1 MQSVAT
7 LTQLTTCLKI
17 LLIEDQAQDAE
28 LIEELLQEVPNHNKI
43 ALTWVQRL
51 GEAIAVL
58 QKENFNLI
66 LLDLSLPDSFGF
78 DTLVRL
84 QEFISNTPIVVLT
97 NNSNEEL
104 ALQSIQVGVQDYLI
118 KGKID
123 SYLLNRSLNYAIERH
138 RLAKSLQET
147 HEKNRFFERFFTL
160 SLDLLCIAGL
170 DGFFKHL
177 NPAWLETLGY
187 TEAEII
193 GKPFLDFIHP
203 DDRQN
208 TLKEV
213 AKLHTGYSTSSFEN
227 RYVCKDGSYKW
238 LSWRAVAFVE
248 EQLIYAVA
256 RDITSR
262 KQAEEEL
269 NKFKLVVENT
279 SDAVGMSDINGNHY
293 YQNLAFSKLYEYETP
308 EEFNA
313 AGGMPIAFTQPEI
326 AQEILTTIM
335 KGNSWE
341 GEVEQISRSGRKI
354 ATLIRANGIKDQ
366 NGKLIGLVGISTDIT
381 ERKAVEKS
389 AITLAEQLQ
398 EAQKVAHIGVWD
410 FDIQTGQIHW
420 SDELFEI
427 YGRQHGVVP
436 SFEELVQQIYP
447 EDREKFLKSVQNAVT
462 FGTPYDDDLRIV
474 LSSGEIKDIH
484 SKGQALTNNS
494 GQIIKLFGTAMDITD
509 RKGAEEALRQ
519 QLKRTRIVAEILER
533 IRSSLHLDEV
543 LTKAVK
549 EVRQFLSTDR
559 TVIYRFKPD
568 WSGTVIVESV
578 SEDWMPIQGIDIQDN
593 CFVTTHVPL
602 YQKGRLR
609 AVEDVE
615 NSDLNP
621 CHIKLLQSL
630 QIKANLVIPI
640 LEGNNLWGLLIAH
653 HCRSERPWQSFEIEC
668 LKEIS
673 IQLAIAIQQSTLFE
687 QAQNELIERKIAE
700 LALRESE
707 TRERLKAEELEITLN
722 KLKNAQSQLV
732 QQEKMAGL
740 GQLVAGVAHEI
751 NNPVNFIY
759 GNIHPATTYAEDLL
773 KIIDLY
779 QKHFPTPPE
788 EISEEIAA
796 VDFEFIKDDFMRLLR
811 SMQEGANRIK
821 EIVLSLR
828 NFSRLDEAEMKE
840 ADIHSG
846 IDSTLMILQHRLK
859 EQPNRKAIQIF
870 KNYAN
875 LPLIQCYP
883 GQLNQVFMNIVSNAI
898 DALEDKNKFS
908 SNFLPTLEL
917 TTEVKLPLNS
927 PNSSS
932 SSHAQSVI
940 IRIADNGGGISE
952 ELKKRIFNP
961 FFTTKPVGTGT
972 GLGLSISY
980 QIIVEKH
987 HGFLICNS
995 VLGKGTEFII
1005 EIPINPTQI
1014 TPPPCQ
1020 TH

>member
-1 MQSVAT
+1 MQSAAT
-7 LTQLTTCLKI
+7 LTQLTTDVKI
-17 LLIEDQAQDAE
+17 LLIEDNAQDAE
-28 LIEELLQEVPNHNKI
+28 LIKELLQEIPHPNKI

-84 QEFISNTPIVVLT
+84 QEFISNSPIVVLG

-104 ALQSIQVGVQDYLI
+104 ALQSIQVGAQDYLI

-123 SYLLNRSLNYAIERH
+123 SSLLNRSLNYAIERH
-138 RLAKSLQET
+138 RLAKSLQEN
-147 HEKNRFFERFFTL
+147 HEKNRSFGRFFTL
-160 SLDLLCIAGL
+160 SLDLLCIAGI
-170 DGFFKHL
+170 DGYFKHL

-187 TEAEII
+187 TEAELI

-203 DDRQN
+203 DDLQD

-213 AKLHTGYSTSSFEN
+213 AKLNTGLLSLSFEN
-227 RYVCKDGSYKW
+227 RYLCKDGSYKW
-238 LSWRAVAFVE
+238 LSWRSVAFVE

-279 SDAVGMSDINGNHY
+279 SDAVAMSDFNGHNY
-293 YQNLAFSKLYEYETP
+293 YQNQAFNKLYEYETT

-313 AGGMPIAFTQPEI
+313 AGGMQIAFTQPEI
-326 AQEILTTIM
+326 AQEILTTIQ
-335 KGNSWE
+335 KGKSWE
-341 GEVEQISRSGRKI
+341 GEVEQISRTGRKI
-354 ATLIRANGIKDQ
+354 ATLIRANAMKDELG
-366 NGKLIGLVGISTDIT
+366 NLIGLVAITTDIT
-381 ERKAVEKS
+381 QRKAAEES
-389 AITLAEQLQ
+389 ALKLAEQLQ

-410 FDIQTGQIHW
+410 FDIQTGHINW

-427 YGRQHGVVP
+427 YERPHGVIP
-436 SFEELVQQIYP
+436 SFEEIVEQIYP
-447 EDREKFLKSVQNAVT
+447 EDRDKFINSVQNAIN
-462 FGTPYDDDLRIV
+462 FGAPYDDDLRIV
-474 LSSGEIKDIH
+474 LSSGGIKDIH
-484 SKGQALTNNS
+484 SKGQAIKNNS
-494 GQIIKLFGTAMDITD
+494 GQTIKLFGTAMDITA
-509 RKGAEEALRQ
+509 RKGVEEALRQ

-533 IRSSLHLDEV
+533 IRSSLHLEEV

-549 EVRQFLSTDR
+549 EVRQFLLTDR
-559 TVIYRFKPD
+559 TVIYRFQPD

-578 SEDWMPIQGIDIQDN
+578 SEDFMPIQGRDIQDN
-593 CFVTTHVPL
+593 CFINTYIPL
-602 YQKGRLR
+602 YQKGRQR

-615 NSDLNP
+615 NSNLNP

-673 IQLAIAIQQSTLFE
+673 VQLAIAIQQSTLFE
-687 QAQNELIERKIAE
+687 QAQNELIERKLAE

-759 GNIHPATTYAEDLL
+759 GNILPATSYTEDLL
-773 KIIDLY
+773 RIIGLY

-788 EISEEIAA
+788 EISEEMAA
-796 VDFEFIKDDFMRLLR
+796 VDFEFIKDDFMELLR

-859 EQPNRKAIQIF
+859 EQQNRKAIPII

-898 DALEDKNKFS
+898 DALEEKIKLS
-908 SNFLPTLEL
+908 SNFLPTLQI

-927 PNSSS
+927 ENPSTPPS
-932 SSHAQSVI
+932 AVI
-940 IRIADNGGGISE
+940 HIADNGGGMSD
-952 ELKKRIFNP
+952 ELKERIFNP
-961 FFTTKPVGTGT
+961 FFTTKPVGAGT

-987 HGFLICNS
+987 HGVLTCNS

-1005 EIPINPTQI
+1005 EIPINPIPI
-1014 TPPPCQ
+1014 TPTPCQ
-1020 TH
+1020 PH